1 MNWRISLMLL
11 LFAFTACKE
20 DVKNKVDSI
29 KNDNE
34 ITQSKYL
41 IEADELLKISKE
53 PNIKILD
60 FRKPEFYATGHIEDA
75 LNIWRTDIEDTSY
88 PYSGMMPDREQ
99 IENLFSRLGINT
111 SDTVVVYDD
120 NALVD
125 SSRLWWILQNY
136 DFTNVR
142 LLNGG
147 ISAWKAND
155 GNISTET
162 PIVNKGEFKLTDT
175 PSMKYYISKDEMI
188 IAVANNKLILDTR
201 TNDEFSGKR
210 QKAGAAKGGR
220 IPNSILIDW
229 AEAVNYNGNKK
240 IKSTKDLV
248 KIYSKLAATKKDIII
263 PYCHSGVRS
272 AHTTFV
278 LTQVLGYKN
287 VKNYDGSWTEWSHF
301 NDLAFEQDSITT
313 IKE

>member
-1 MNWRISLMLL
+1 MNWRISLMILL
-11 LFAFTACKE
+11 LAFTACKE
-20 DVKNKVDSI
+20 DGKKKVVSI
-29 KNDNE
+29 EKANE

-41 IEADELLKISKE
+41 IEADELLKIAKE

-60 FRKPEFYATGHIEDA
+60 FRKPEFYATGHIEGA
-75 LNIWRTDIEDTSY
+75 LNIWRTDIEDASY
-88 PYSGMMPDREQ
+88 PYGGMMPGREQ
-99 IENLFSRLGINT
+99 METLFSGLGINT
-111 SDTVVVYDD
+111 TDTVVIYDD

-147 ISAWKAND
+147 ISAWKAQN

-162 PIVNKGEFKLTDT
+162 PLVNKGDFKLTDT
-175 PSMKYYISKDEMI
+175 PSMKYYISKEEMI
-188 IAVANNKLILDTR
+188 KAVANNKLILDTR

-229 AEAVNYNGNKK
+229 AEAVNYNGDKK
-240 IKSTKDLV
+240 IKSTEDLV
-248 KIYSKLAATKKDIII
+248 KIYSQLGASKEDTII

-278 LTQVLGYKN
+278 LTQLLGYKN
-287 VKNYDGSWTEWSHF
+287 VKNYDGSWTEWSQF
-301 NDLAFEQDSITT
+301 NDLPFEQDTITT
-313 IKE
+313 IIE